1 MSELVSVIL
10 AAGKGTRMKSKL
22 PKVLHEVAGKA
33 MLDHVL
39 DASCVAGASK
49 NIVVVGHHAELV
61 TEHLAK
67 RAEIVVQEELLGTG
81 HAVMQAESVL
91 SDFKGTVM
99 ILCGDTPLVDGKEL
113 KKFYDAHKEAGAVA
127 SVLTAITQNPT
138 GYGRIIHDEKGL
150 VCKIVE
156 EKDASIK
163 EKAIQEINTGI
174 YCVEGPYLFK
184 ELHNLS
190 CENSQKEYYLTDIL
204 ANFKN
209 QGVLVSSVVT
219 ADFDMIMGVNSR
231 IQLATAEKIMRE
243 RTLEKFMDNGVTII
257 DPASTFIN
265 PSAKIGMDTIIRPF
279 TYLEGE
285 IEIGEGCEIGPN
297 TRFTDVKVGNN
308 CEISFTYAHEC
319 EIKNNVKIGPYVQ
332 IRPNTIISDNAKIGN
347 FVEIKNSNVGAG
359 TKLPHL
365 SYIGDSDIGERV
377 NMGCGCIT
385 VNYDGKEKH
394 RTTIKDD
401 AFIGCNSNLV
411 APVTINEGAYVG
423 AGTTVTKEVEAGDL
437 AVARA
442 KQRNLKGW
450 ASKHKSK

>member
-22 PKVLHEVAGKA
+22 PKVLHKVAGKA

-39 DASCVAGASK
+39 DASDVAGSSK
-49 NIVVVGHHAELV
+49 NIVVVGHHAQMV

-67 RAEIVVQEELLGTG
+67 RAETVVQSELLGTG
-81 HAVMQAESVL
+81 HAVMQAESLL
-91 SDFKGTVM
+91 SNFKGTVM
-99 ILCGDTPLVDGKEL
+99 ILCGDTPLVDGAEL
-113 KKFYDAHKEAGAVA
+113 KKFYETHKKSGAVA
-127 SVLTAITQNPT
+127 SVLTAVAESPT
-138 GYGRIIHDEKGL
+138 GYGRIIRDEKGL

-156 EKDASIK
+156 EKDANDEQKTIR
-163 EKAIQEINTGI
+163 EINTGI
-174 YCVEGPYLFK
+174 YCVEGDSLFK

-190 CENSQKEYYLTDIL
+190 CDNAQKEYYLTDIL
-204 ANFKN
+204 ANFKAKGVN
-209 QGVLVSSVVT
+209 VGGVLT

-231 IQLATAEKIMRE
+231 IQLATAERIMRE

-257 DPASTFIN
+257 DPASTFID

-279 TYLEGE
+279 TYLEGD
-285 IEIGEGCEIGPN
+285 IEIGEGSDIGPN
-297 TRFTDVKVGNN
+297 TRFTDVKVGDN

-319 EIKNNVKIGPYVQ
+319 EVKNNVKIGPYVQ

-347 FVEIKNSNVGAG
+347 FVEVKNSNIGNG

-385 VNYDGKEKH
+385 VNYDGKKKH

-401 AFIGCNSNLV
+401 AFIGCNSNLI
-411 APVTINEGAYVG
+411 APVTVNEGAYVG

-450 ASKHKSK
+450 VAKHNAK